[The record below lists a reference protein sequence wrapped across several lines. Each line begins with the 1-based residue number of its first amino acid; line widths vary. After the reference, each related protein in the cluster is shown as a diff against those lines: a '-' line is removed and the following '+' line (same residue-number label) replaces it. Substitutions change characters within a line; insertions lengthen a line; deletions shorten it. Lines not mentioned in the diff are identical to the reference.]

1 MLWYKDTGTA
11 GASSGKYRSAF
22 PAAQIADATWTS
34 TDHTTR
40 ADFTA
45 AIGLAATNLD
55 NPDYNQGFALRK
67 VVTTGTKDTCLFL
80 FLSQN
85 FGSHKDI
92 DTAFIGVKHTSV
104 QTLECNKLHLK
115 SKRCC
120 RGEVYH

>member
-55 NPDYNQGFALRK
+55 NPDYNRGFALHK
-67 VVTTGTKDTCLFL
+67 TGTKDTRLL
-80 FLSQN
+80 LPLLQIV
-85 FGSHKDI
+85 GSHKDI
-92 DTAFIGVKHTSV
+92 DTAFIGVKLTYQFTRGTRQTTS
-104 QTLECNKLHLK
+104 
-115 SKRCC
+115 
-120 RGEVYH
+120 